1 MVSAL
6 RVDIVGTGFAGEGQH
21 TLDVAGGRGYVR
33 LLDHDLP
40 RRAMLLE
47 PLGMPMNR
55 TGYKPDRQLATVA
68 AVLPQIWA
76 SPLDHHSHANQHWAG
91 EPVDKAASCS
101 NRSPGSGTT
110 LIARARSESSRRRST
125 LRISARKPSRPI
137 GLSSCTATQQQPTSS
152 RFPCRAPAPKPDSCS
167 STPALSSVIRPT
179 ILVSLCVTGAP
190 SCSLET
196 LRLLRDGG
204 AAGSPPPAAST
215 RSPSGNGD
223 TSSEC
228 QQVCTPSPLAATAV
242 RTYSRPT
249 SSIRRARATCNA
261 SVLHRNLIPV
271 RGRPSAR

>member
-6 RVDIVGTGFAGEGQH
+6 RVGIVGTGFAGEGQH

-76 SPLDHHSHANQHWAG
+76 LPLDHRSHANQHWAG
-91 EPVDKAASCS
+91 EPVDKAASLLEPVARLWHHLDRPCPERVIAQAIDFAHQ
-101 NRSPGSGTT
+101 RSQAFSPD
-110 LIARARSESSRRRST
+110 RM
-125 LRISARKPSRPI
+125 
-137 GLSSCTATQQQPTSS
+137 SSCTATQQQPTSS

-249 SSIRRARATCNA
+249 SSIRRARATCNS